1 MQQKLVIGESC
12 LSGSDK
18 EAILSDYFMTLNQ
31 QKASFLGYQTN
42 QQVEFPSRL
51 WPFLSLNLLNLGDGF
66 EEGSYRINAKQ
77 FERAV
82 LDYYAQL
89 CGFAGSH
96 TQRRYWGYLTAMGST
111 EGNLYALWNARDF
124 LRGYPVEGYAD
135 AVPTDYPPV
144 LICSAATHYS
154 IHKASQMVGVSLFH
168 DIGPGLGA
176 CPINQGDWQQPLA
189 VDENDAVIIED
200 LYALVE
206 FFTTAQHPI
215 ILVLNHG
222 ATFSGGSD
230 AIYTI
235 LTRLKPLLG
244 PNTPQQRRYW
254 IHVDGALAA
263 NFSPYLHVGSA
274 PFSITNEPNEF
285 RHPEVMSLC
294 TSPYKWLGMPWA
306 CGIYLMQERYKVGS
320 SARPVYIGS
329 RDSTVSGSRQGIF
342 SLYLWDLLVTLG
354 KAGLQRLADA
364 NEHLANDTQH
374 RIVRLFQQLDP
385 GGKQLHVMPRPRHS
399 NIVRFTAPNPA
410 VIEQFSLAQN
420 DVLIGERLQ
429 RMCHVVIL
437 SHVTQAAIERL
448 LDALAHPNAFS
459 LPSRLQ
465 TSRPQNPLTDL
476 RSMRHRYGFCP
487 DDEVFDNGV
496 ASKSG
501 GRDETPVLQ
510 AERFL

>member
-1 MQQKLVIGESC
+1 MQQKLAIGESC
-12 LSGSDK
+12 LSGTEK
-18 EAILSDYFMTLNQ
+18 EAILSDYFITLNQ

-42 QQVEFPSRL
+42 QRVDFPARL
-51 WPFLSLNLLNLGDGF
+51 LPFLSLNLLNLGDGF

-89 CGFAGSH
+89 FGFAGAH

-124 LRGYPVEGYAD
+124 LRGYPVEGYAE
-135 AVPTDYPPV
+135 AVTTEHPPV
-144 LICSAATHYS
+144 LICSGATHYS
-154 IHKASQMVGVSLFH
+154 MHKVSQMVGVSLFH
-168 DIGPGLGA
+168 EIGPQLGT

-189 VDENDAVIIED
+189 VDEYDAVIVDD

-206 FFTTAQHPI
+206 FFVAMQHPI

-222 ATFSGGSD
+222 TTFSGGSD

-244 PNTPQQRRYW
+244 QNTPQQRRYW

-263 NFSPYLHVGSA
+263 NFSPYLRTGTA
-274 PFSITNEPNEF
+274 PSSLTDEPHEF

-306 CGIYLMQERYKVGS
+306 CGVYLMQERYKVGS

-342 SLYLWDLLVTLG
+342 ALNLWDILTQLG
-354 KAGLQRLADA
+354 QTGLQQLARA
-364 NEHLANDTQH
+364 NESLANETQ
-374 RIVRLFQQLDP
+374 RRLEQLFQHLDP
-385 GGKQLHVMPRPRHS
+385 GSKRLRVMPRPHHS
-399 NIVRFTAPNPA
+399 NIVRFTTPNPT

-420 DVLIGERLQ
+420 DVVIGGRPQ

-437 SHVTQAAIERL
+437 SHVTQAMIERL
-448 LDALAHPNAFS
+448 LDALAQPGAFFT
-459 LPSRLQ
+459 PSR
-465 TSRPQNPLTDL
+465 SKNPLTDL
-476 RSMRHRYGFCP
+476 CSMRHRDGFCT
-487 DDEVFDNGV
+487 EYQ
-496 ASKSG
+496 
-501 GRDETPVLQ
+501 R
-510 AERFL
+510 

>member
-1 MQQKLVIGESC
+1 MQQKLAIGESC
-12 LSGSDK
+12 LSEADK
-18 EAILSDYFMTLNQ
+18 ETILSDYFMALDQ

-42 QQVEFPSRL
+42 QQVEFSSRL
-51 WPFLSLNLLNLGDGF
+51 LPFLTLNLLNLGDGF
-66 EEGSYRINAKQ
+66 EDGSYRINAKQ

-89 CGFAGSH
+89 CGFAGSY

-124 LRGYPVEGYAD
+124 LRGHPVEGSVEGYAE
-135 AVPTDYPPV
+135 AATTDYPPV
-144 LICSAATHYS
+144 LICSGATHYS
-154 IHKASQMVGVSLFH
+154 IYKASQMVGVSLFH

-176 CPINQGDWQQPLA
+176 CPINQGNWYQPLA

-206 FFTTAQHPI
+206 FFTAAQYPVI
-215 ILVLNHG
+215 VVLNHG
-222 ATFSGGSD
+222 TTFSGGSD

-244 PNTPQQRRYW
+244 NNTPQQRRYW
-254 IHVDGALAA
+254 IHVDGALAV
-263 NFSPYLHVGSA
+263 NFSPYLHVGST
-274 PFSITNEPNEF
+274 PFAITDEPDEF
-285 RHPEVMSLC
+285 RHPDVMSLC

-342 SLYLWDLLVTLG
+342 SVYLWDLLVTLG
-354 KAGLQRLADA
+354 KAGLQQLADA

-374 RIVRLFQQLDP
+374 RLEQLFQQLDP
-385 GGKQLHVMPRPRHS
+385 SGKQLRVMPRPHHS

-410 VIEQFSLAQN
+410 VIDTFSLAQN
-420 DVLIGERLQ
+420 DVVSDGQLQ

-437 SHVTQAAIERL
+437 SHVTPAAIERL

-459 LPSRLQ
+459 RPSR
-465 TSRPQNPLTDL
+465 PKNPLTDL
-476 RSMRHRYGFCP
+476 RSMRHLYGALS
-487 DDEVFDNGV
+487 DDA
-496 ASKSG
+496 AS
-501 GRDETPVLQ
+501 Q
-510 AERFL
+510 AERFI